1 MAIYRND
8 LKQMRFSM
16 DNIIKLIKTKINNV
30 FKLRTVYIT
39 VYNLL
44 IKELRKYDIDR
55 SFIYDIHEMKSF
67 DVAIAAMDLEE
78 LYQILSS
85 KIGINIKSSNE
96 GLPDIGEIIL
106 YLEDNYSDSNL
117 SLQHMASRCNTTYS
131 NFSHYFKN
139 NTNEN
144 YSSYLERIR
153 ISHAKELLMTDLPI
167 DKVAIKVGYTNAN
180 SFNRV
185 FKRLEGMTPGEF
197 RKNFE

>member
-1 MAIYRND
+1 
-8 LKQMRFSM
+8 
-16 DNIIKLIKTKINNV
+16 
-30 FKLRTVYIT
+30 
-39 VYNLL
+39 
-44 IKELRKYDIDR
+44 
-55 SFIYDIHEMKSF
+55 MKSF

>member
-1 MAIYRND
+1 
-8 LKQMRFSM
+8 
-16 DNIIKLIKTKINNV
+16 
-30 FKLRTVYIT
+30 
-39 VYNLL
+39 
-44 IKELRKYDIDR
+44 
-55 SFIYDIHEMKSF
+55 
-67 DVAIAAMDLEE
+67 
-78 LYQILSS
+78 
-85 KIGINIKSSNE
+85 
-96 GLPDIGEIIL
+96 
-106 YLEDNYSDSNL
+106 
-117 SLQHMASRCNTTYS
+117 MASRCNTTYS